1 MDKSSLK
8 RALKDGML
16 GEMDSVVLYESASQ
30 KAEGE
35 VKAFFDQRAEE
46 EKTHY
51 NYLLALYRQIEGG
64 EAPAPGTI
72 IEEGHDMSSVPVVSP
87 EFVRRIGKDQILF
100 SAMSTAALLELRSIE
115 FYRKKKEEASDQ
127 ALKEFFATMEAW
139 EKEHYETVMAIQEE
153 AEHHY
158 WDINRFEPF

>member
-1 MDKSSLK
+1 MDRNSLK
-8 RALKDGML
+8 KVLKDGML

-30 KAEGE
+30 KADGE
-35 VKAFFDQRAEE
+35 VKAFFVQRAEE

-51 NYLLALYRQIEGG
+51 NYLLALYRQIDGG
-64 EAPAPGTI
+64 EAPAPQDI
-72 IEEGHDMSSVPVVSP
+72 IHEGHEVPSGTVVSP

-115 FYRKKKEEASDQ
+115 FYRKKKEQASDK
-127 ALKEFFATMEAW
+127 ALREFFATMEEW
-139 EKEHYETVMAIQEE
+139 EKEHYETVMKIQEE

-158 WDINRFEPF
+158 WEINRFEPF